1 MGKTIHRAEYLL
13 LLTLVREIR
22 IAAGVTQEELS
33 RKLGRPQSFVSDVER
48 GTRRLDVLELR
59 DICGHLAQ
67 PFVDFVAEYERR
79 LDEGNGTQQLG

>member
-1 MGKTIHRAEYLL
+1 MRKSIHRAEYVLL
-13 LLTLVREIR
+13 LELVREIR
-22 IAAGVTQEELS
+22 LAAGVTQEELS

-59 DICGHLAQ
+59 DLCGYLGQ

-79 LDEGNGTQQLG
+79 LQQATAS

>member
-1 MGKTIHRAEYLL
+1 MRKSIHRAEYALL
-13 LLTLVREIR
+13 LELVREIR
-22 IAAGVTQEELS
+22 LTAGVTQEELS
-33 RKLGRPQSFVSDVER
+33 RKLGRPQSFISDVER

-79 LDEGNGTQQLG
+79 LAKGRPA